1 MTPNYLFRKAE
12 SDDLDLLTQWTLELM
27 QHEAIDDSLEVPLKP
42 DVDSKVENWLADLLK
57 SDNAL
62 FIIAETEDKQP
73 HGCILGL
80 LQLAPNDFVVSPIH
94 GLIQMVWVTPEHR
107 RHGLAGQ
114 LLQHMEQT
122 FRNLEVPYCDISYSV
137 SNSEAEGFWQS
148 NGYQTVSTSCRKFF

>member
-27 QHEAIDDSLEVPLKP
+27 QHEAVDDSLEVPLKP
-42 DVDSKVENWLADLLK
+42 DIETKIENWLANLLK

-62 FIIAETEDKQP
+62 FIIAESEDNKA

-80 LQLAPNDFVVSPIH
+80 LQLAPNDFVASPIH

-107 RHGLAGQ
+107 RHGLARQ
-114 LLQHMEQT
+114 LLEHMEQT
-122 FRNLEVPYCDISYSV
+122 FRNLDVPYCEISYSV
-137 SNSEAEGFWQS
+137 NNKEAKGFWLS
-148 NGYQTVSTSCRKFF
+148 NGYEPVSTTSRKFF